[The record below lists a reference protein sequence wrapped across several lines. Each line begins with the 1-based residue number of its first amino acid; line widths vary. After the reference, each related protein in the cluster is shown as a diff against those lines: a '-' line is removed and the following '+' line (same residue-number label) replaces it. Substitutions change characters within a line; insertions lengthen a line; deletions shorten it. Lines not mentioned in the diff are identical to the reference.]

1 MPFLQNSIAQHQN
14 AQTSGAWSLQKTSG
28 LRHKLVFPKEALP
41 QILNGVDGLLRGE
54 MLDVYRLGE
63 AEKRRM

>member
-1 MPFLQNSIAQHQN
+1 MPFLQNSIAHI
-14 AQTSGAWSLQKTSG
+14 KTRKRVGLGRCKKNSG

-41 QILNGVDGLLRGE
+41 QILNGVDGLLRGD